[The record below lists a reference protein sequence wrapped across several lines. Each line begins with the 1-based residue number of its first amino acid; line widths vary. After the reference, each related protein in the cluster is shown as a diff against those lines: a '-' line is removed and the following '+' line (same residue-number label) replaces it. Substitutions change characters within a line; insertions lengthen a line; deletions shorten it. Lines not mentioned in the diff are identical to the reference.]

1 MTFLIDRRKALL
13 TGAALLM
20 AGRGTPH
27 AVAQDIPST
36 PEAGAIKMGIEPW
49 LGYGLWHVAAKKEL
63 FKANGLESVE
73 IVNFTTDAEINAA
86 LAAGQL
92 QCGNIATHTAMA
104 FAAAGLPIKIVMLL
118 DVSLT
123 ADAIITDG
131 SVNSV
136 QELKG
141 KKVAYEEGTTSDILL
156 NYALSQNGMSIED
169 IEKVPMPAADAG
181 TALIAGQVPMAV
193 TYEPYISLAKA
204 QSDKVKLLYSAG
216 ENPGLISDVFI
227 VREEFLAEK
236 PGQIVAL
243 LKTWEA
249 ALAAYNADPAEGRA
263 IIAEAVG
270 AKPEELATAFD
281 GVKFYSLAEN
291 KAQFSGDFLNKV
303 VPEVEAAAT
312 KAGLLTKDV
321 DISKLMDSRF
331 IDAATKWGAR
341 QIGWRKPPDTSLFPP
356 EPDGENLPLRIH
368 CHCGLRL
375 RRPRISLVGG
385 DRL

>member
-1 MTFLIDRRKALL
+1 MTFLIDRRKTLL
-13 TGAALLM
+13 AGAALLM
-20 AGRGTPH
+20 AGRALPH
-27 AVAQDIPST
+27 AFAQDIPST
-36 PEAGAIKMGIEPW
+36 PEPGTIKMGIEPW
-49 LGYGLWHVAAKKEL
+49 LGYGLWHIAAKKGL

-104 FAAAGLPIKIVMLL
+104 FAAAGLPIKIVTLL

-123 ADAIITDG
+123 ADAVITDG

-141 KKVAYEEGTTSDILL
+141 KKIAYEEGTTSDILL
-156 NYALSQNGMSIED
+156 NYALSQNGMKIED
-169 IEKVPMPAADAG
+169 VEKVPMPAADAG
-181 TALIAGQVPMAV
+181 SALIAGQVPVAV

-204 QSDKVKLLYSAG
+204 QSEKVKLLYSAG

-227 VREEFLAEK
+227 VRDEFMAEK

-249 ALAAYNADPAEGRA
+249 ALAAYNADPKEGRD

-281 GVKFYSLAEN
+281 GVKYYSLAEN
-291 KAQFSGDFLNKV
+291 KAQFAGDFLNKV
-303 VPEVEAAAT
+303 VPEVEAAAA

-321 DISKLMDSRF
+321 DLSKLMDGRF
-331 IDAATKWGAR
+331 IDAATK
-341 QIGWRKPPDTSLFPP
+341 
-356 EPDGENLPLRIH
+356 
-368 CHCGLRL
+368 
-375 RRPRISLVGG
+375 
-385 DRL
+385 

>member
-1 MTFLIDRRKALL
+1 MTIIIDRRNALL
-13 TGAALLM
+13 AGAALLM
-20 AGRGTPH
+20 AGRRVPR
-27 AVAQDIPST
+27 AFAQEIPSS
-36 PEAGAIKMGIEPW
+36 PEPGAIKMGIEPW
-49 LGYGLWHVAAKKEL
+49 LGYGLWHIAAKQGL

-104 FAAAGLPIKIVMLL
+104 FAAAGLPIKIVALL

-131 SVNSV
+131 SVNAV

-156 NYALSQNGMSIED
+156 NYALSQNSMRIED

-181 TALIAGQVPMAV
+181 TALIAGQVPVAV

-204 QSDKVKLLYSAG
+204 QSDKVTLVYSAG

-227 VREEFLAEK
+227 VRDEFMAEK
-236 PGQIVAL
+236 PGQIAAL

-249 ALAAYNADPAEGRA
+249 ALSAYNADTTEGRK

-281 GVKFYSLAEN
+281 GVKYYSLAEN

-331 IDAATKWGAR
+331 IDAATK
-341 QIGWRKPPDTSLFPP
+341 
-356 EPDGENLPLRIH
+356 
-368 CHCGLRL
+368 
-375 RRPRISLVGG
+375 
-385 DRL
+385 